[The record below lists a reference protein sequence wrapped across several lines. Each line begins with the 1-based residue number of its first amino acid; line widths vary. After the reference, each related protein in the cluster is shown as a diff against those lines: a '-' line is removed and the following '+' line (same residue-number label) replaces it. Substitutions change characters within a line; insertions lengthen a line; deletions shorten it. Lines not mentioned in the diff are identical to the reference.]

1 MYVVL
6 TVAVLIVSL
15 MNLGDDA
22 GEATGTFL
30 AYTMLILSFPLGLV
44 VYAIFAVVLYVIH
57 SNTGAALPF
66 GTAYV
71 LLFWSLIFLAGYVQ
85 WFVLLPLL
93 KKWRSS
99 TRST

>member
-1 MYVVL
+1 
-6 TVAVLIVSL
+6 

-22 GEATGTFL
+22 GEATGSFL

-44 VYAIFAVVLYVIH
+44 VYAILAVVLYLIH
-57 SNTGAALPF
+57 SSTGKSLPF
-66 GTAYV
+66 GTIYV
-71 LLFWSLIFLAGYVQ
+71 LLFWSLIFAAGYLQ

-93 KKWRSS
+93 RKWRSRNAG